1 MTGLAILTV
10 SDVLRTIVEWGE
22 NSWLH
27 DLVLSDGRIW
37 PALESLHYIGLAL
50 LFGTIVLYDLRILG
64 VAKAVPPS
72 ALHRLVP
79 IGLLGF
85 AINIVTGSMFFSGAP
100 DQYVYNIAFRT
111 KLVFLT
117 IAGLNV
123 ALFYS
128 WAYAG
133 VRDLGAGAD
142 APWRA
147 KVATGISLLAWCGVM
162 VAGRLLTFYR
172 P

>member
-1 MTGLAILTV
+1 MISEA
-10 SDVLRTIVEWGE
+10 LRTIVEWGE
-22 NSWLH
+22 STWLH
-27 DLVLSDGRIW
+27 DFVLSDGRIW
-37 PALESLHYIGLAL
+37 PVLESLHYLGLAL

-64 VAKAVPPS
+64 VARAVPPS

-79 IGLLGF
+79 FGVAGF
-85 AINIVTGSMFFSGAP
+85 AINIATGSMFFSGFP
-100 DQYVYNIAFRT
+100 DQYVYNDAFRA
-111 KLVFLT
+111 KLFFLT
-117 IAGLNV
+117 LAGLNL
-123 ALFYS
+123 ALFYG

-133 VRDLGAGAD
+133 VRDLPGGAD

>member
-1 MTGLAILTV
+1 MIADLQR
-10 SDVLRTIVEWGE
+10 SIVDAARSTWV
-22 NSWLH
+22 H
-27 DLVLSDGRIW
+27 DFVLSDGKIW
-37 PALESLHYIGLAL
+37 PVLESLHYVGLAL
-50 LFGTIVLYDLRILG
+50 LFGTIVLYDLRVLG
-64 VAKAVPPS
+64 LAKAVPPS

-79 IGLLGF
+79 FGIAGFLINLATGL
-85 AINIVTGSMFFSGAP
+85 MFFSGAP
-100 DQYVYNIAFRT
+100 DQYVYNAAFRA
-111 KLVFLT
+111 KLIFFAL
-117 IAGLNV
+117 AGLNV

-133 VRDLGAGAD
+133 VRNLGAGAD

-147 KVATGISLLAWCGVM
+147 KVATGISLVAWCGVM

>member
-1 MTGLAILTV
+1 MALMV
-10 SDVLRTIVEWGE
+10 SNAMRAIVEWAG
-22 NSWLH
+22 NTWVH
-27 DLVLSDGRIW
+27 DFVLSDGRIW
-37 PALESLHYIGLAL
+37 PVLESLHYIGLAL

-72 ALHRLVP
+72 ALHKLVP
-79 IGLLGF
+79 FGLAGF
-85 AINIVTGSMFFSGAP
+85 AMNVVTGSMFFSGAP
-100 DQYVYNIAFRT
+100 DQYVYNAAFRA
-111 KLVFLT
+111 KLAFFAL
-117 IAGLNV
+117 AGVNV
-123 ALFYS
+123 VLFYG

-147 KVATGISLLAWCGVM
+147 KVATGLSLLAWCGVM